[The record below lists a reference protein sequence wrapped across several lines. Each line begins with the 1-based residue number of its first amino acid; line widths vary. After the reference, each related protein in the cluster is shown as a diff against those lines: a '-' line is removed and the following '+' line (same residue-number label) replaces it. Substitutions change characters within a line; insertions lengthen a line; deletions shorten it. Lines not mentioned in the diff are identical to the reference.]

1 MAVDPARQGEGIGS
15 RLMTALVQRA
25 AEAGQP
31 ALVLL
36 GDPEFYSRFEFVLAS
51 RIGIAG
57 EPEWGEFFQAAPLG
71 DGGVADPGEY
81 RGPTGSYEYAEP
93 FSRLG

>member
-31 ALVLL
+31 VLVLL
-36 GDPEFYSRFEFVLAS
+36 GDPEFYSRFGFVPAS
-51 RIGIAG
+51 RIGITG

-71 DGGVADPGEY
+71 DGVVDPGEY
-81 RGPTGSYEYAEP
+81 LGPRGCYEYAEP
-93 FSRLG
+93 FARLG

>member
-25 AEAGQP
+25 AEAGQ
-31 ALVLL
+31 AVLVLL
-36 GDPEFYSRFEFVLAS
+36 GDPEFYSRFGFVPAS
-51 RIGIAG
+51 RIGITG

-71 DGGVADPGEY
+71 DGGVVDPGEY
-81 RGPTGSYEYAEP
+81 RGPRGCYEYAEP
-93 FSRLG
+93 FARLD